1 MNRFHE
7 GNFSKVA
14 SHLTTSHLTTRS
26 RVTAEMT
33 EIDAL
38 EDGILSIESA
48 PLLAERRTTKSNQVR
63 QAGLQRIEKDMF
75 TVNQLFKDLSGMV
88 VQQNDMIRS
97 VEVSVNEAAENTSR
111 SKDEIAKTHKRYT
124 ERQDFAFRAAAF
136 LLALVLVIFLS
147 RRMLTS
153 HW

>member
-14 SHLTTSHLTTRS
+14 SHLTTRS
-26 RVTAEMT
+26 RVTEEMA

-48 PLLAERRTTKSNQVR
+48 PLMAERRTTRSDQVR

-75 TVNQLFKDLSGMV
+75 SVNQLFKDLSGMV

-97 VEVSVNEAAENTSR
+97 VEVSVNEAVENTSR
-111 SKDEIAKTHKRYT
+111 SKNEIAKTHKRYT
-124 ERQDFAFRAAAF
+124 DRQDLAFRVAAF

-147 RRMLTS
+147 RRMLTF